1 MGELEPKISTYL
13 HNKGAKMGIPVSGTF
28 ELTRKCNF
36 NCKMCYV
43 HCTDTSNDRELSAEE
58 WLKIAGE
65 AKKAGLLFLLLTGGE
80 PLLRPDFELLYTELS
95 KMGFM
100 ISINTNGSIITPRV
114 FRLFEEYPPAR
125 VNISL
130 YGGSEDTYKN
140 LCENRNFEKVLENI
154 KKLKEMKISVRLN
167 CVFNRYNVADT
178 EEIYRF
184 AKENDLIIKPT
195 SYMYPSLRAK
205 GETGD
210 NEARLS
216 AVDAAKNTVLCRKLT
231 FSEEQLRQKAKEMMS
246 LYPPECDP
254 DAEGEGMRCRAGKS
268 SFWLTYDGRMMPCGM
283 MTEPCV
289 SLADMS
295 FSEAWQY
302 IRQKTSEIRL
312 PSECQKCTHKS
323 VCNVCAAMCYTETGR
338 FDGKPDYI
346 CDMVK
351 CIADE
356 FVNQFGEVGEAN
368 EDKI

>member
-1 MGELEPKISTYL
+1 MGELEPRTVTYL
-13 HNKGAKMGIPVSGTF
+13 HNKASKMGIPVSGTF

-43 HCTDTSNDRELSAEE
+43 HCTDTSNDRELSTDE
-58 WLKIAGE
+58 WLRIARE
-65 AKKAGLLFLLLTGGE
+65 AKDAGLLFLLLTGGE
-80 PLLRPDFELLYTELS
+80 PLLRPDFEKLYTELS

-100 ISINTNGSIITPRV
+100 ISINTNGSMITPAI
-114 FRLFEEYPPAR
+114 FSLFKEYPPAR

-130 YGGSEDTYKN
+130 YGGREETYEN
-140 LCENRNFEKVLENI
+140 LCERRNFEKVLENI
-154 KKLKEMKISVRLN
+154 KKLKEIKIPVRLN

-178 EEIYRF
+178 QEIYRL

-216 AVDAAKNTVLCRKLT
+216 AVEAAKNTVLCRRLT
-231 FSEEQLRQKAKEMMS
+231 FSEEQLREKAKEMMS

-289 SLADMS
+289 SLDDMS
-295 FSEAWQY
+295 FSDAWQY
-302 IRQKTSEIRL
+302 IRKKTAEIRL
-312 PSECQKCTHKS
+312 PSECQQCSYKS

-338 FDGKPDYI
+338 FDGKPEYI
-346 CDMVK
+346 CSMVRA
-351 CIADE
+351 IADE
-356 FVNQFGEVGEAN
+356 YVKQFGEVGETN
-368 EDKI
+368 ENKL